1 LALIKGDVPR
11 AMELSQ
17 QALAQLAEADVTLR
31 GIIAENLAPIY
42 WLKGEPERA
51 HQLLAQFDAFT
62 PNSHALVT
70 ELVLSG
76 TAELKWFQGQYRQ
89 AFVLYQRFLQEAV
102 ALQDLG
108 ALIPMMGTAHTVL
121 GYILYEWN
129 ELAEAEAHLRQGIEL
144 GNQGVAWRVLVIGY
158 TGLGRVLLAQRKWGE
173 AAEIYQQVDQLAQNL
188 GSDLVLTLVTPL
200 QVDLWLAQGDLAAVS
215 RWLLTNGLKPDD
227 EFEGYKIII
236 YIFLAR
242 ALLACGQRE
251 AAEAL
256 LLRLLRVTEAAQL
269 LYWLAQVLVLQALT
283 FQAQNKREPA
293 LAALKR
299 ALALGEPE
307 GYIRT
312 FVNEGAPMAALL
324 LKLREARQREHGDD
338 LPSLNYLNSLLAALG
353 AAEMVADQ
361 KSGLREARQ
370 PTLAEPLTAREL
382 EVLHLLT
389 TGLSTHAIAT
399 KLIITPTTL
408 KTHLRNIYAK
418 LEVNSRAEAM
428 VKAKVLNLFE

>member
-1 LALIKGDVPR
+1 
-11 AMELSQ
+11 
-17 QALAQLAEADVTLR
+17 
-31 GIIAENLAPIY
+31 
-42 WLKGEPERA
+42 
-51 HQLLAQFDAFT
+51 
-62 PNSHALVT
+62 
-70 ELVLSG
+70 
-76 TAELKWFQGQYRQ
+76 
-89 AFVLYQRFLQEAV
+89 
-102 ALQDLG
+102 
-108 ALIPMMGTAHTVL
+108 MMGTAHTVL

-129 ELAEAEAHLRQGIEL
+129 ELAAAEAHLRQGIEL
-144 GNQGVAWRVLVIGY
+144 GNQRMAWRALVIGY

-173 AAEIYQQVDQLAQNL
+173 AAEIFQQAKQLAQDL

-200 QVDLWLAQGDLAAVS
+200 RVDLWLAQGDLAALN
-215 RWLLTNGLKPDD
+215 RWLLTNGLKRDD
-227 EFEGYKIII
+227 EFESYKVII
-236 YIFLAR
+236 YIFLGR
-242 ALLACGQRE
+242 ALLACGQQE

-312 FVNEGAPMAALL
+312 FVNEGPPMAALL
-324 LKLREARQREHGDD
+324 LKLREARQRELGDD
-338 LPSLNYLNSLLAALG
+338 LPSLTYLNTLLAALD
-353 AAEMVADQ
+353 AAERVADQ
-361 KSGLREARQ
+361 KSALRARQ
-370 PTLAEPLTAREL
+370 PTLAEPLTQREL
-382 EVLHLLT
+382 EVLQLLT
-389 TGLSTHAIAT
+389 TGLSTHDIAT

-428 VKAKVLNLFE
+428 VKAKALNLFE